1 MAKLKPKKAIPAQKL
16 ILRMVEIHRA
26 AANEEARTIPVTIA
40 TETPVL
46 RYDDASGTW
55 YPEVLL
61 MEGLQLRGGR
71 TQLPIVDSHDR
82 STTRNVL
89 GSVRNLKVEG
99 SRLVG
104 EAMFAR
110 DAESQVAYQKLLDG
124 HLTDFSITATPLEQR
139 AVRQGESVNLLEQE
153 LNGPAVVVTQWE
165 PVDAS
170 LVAAGA
176 DVNSTVRELLRSY
189 FQPQTERMEM
199 LDESTKEKLVAMG
212 MPEQIDNLADA
223 MAWMLEL
230 HESAS
235 VEVEMEMAEEP
246 KVENMEGEKPT
257 EENPMVESEE
267 HYEDKPKMENAVKR
281 ERARQRE
288 IRSLC
293 NQAKI
298 ERAFADQL
306 CDSGANIDTAREKV
320 LKRMIEKNKPV
331 GTTARVTAGES
342 GSERFGK
349 VASSALIAR
358 SLRAVGARSGFDGL
372 EQGYEQYANMPLVR
386 LAELVLRHSGV
397 DTDRIANQAD
407 IARLAV
413 GHRSTVRRFTEQG
426 IIRDA
431 YHTTGSFANLMLD
444 AANKTLLQGYEEA
457 PFTWNLWARQAPS
470 VADFKAIN
478 RIRFSESPD
487 PEMVP
492 ERALYKEKA
501 MSDSKESYT
510 VDKYGA
516 LFTVSWETIVN
527 DDLDAISRVP
537 QMHGNAA
544 RRKVNK
550 AVYSVLTSNPTM
562 GDGVSL
568 FSASGHA
575 SGRNLAAT
583 PGAPSVTT
591 LNAAFIDMMT
601 QKGLSAD
608 AVINVQPRYLI
619 VPVALSA
626 TALQLVGSLS
636 DPGAGGSA
644 AGNANTLN
652 VYGPNGSRPLQ
663 VIAEPQLDA
672 NSASRWYLA
681 ADPSQIDTVE
691 VTFLQGEESPV
702 LESEWDFDRD
712 VWKYKVRQTF
722 GTKAIDWRGLHRNGS

>member
-1 MAKLKPKKAIPAQKL
+1 MAKLKPKKAISAQNL
-16 ILRMVEIHRA
+16 ILRMVEIHRS
-26 AANEEARTIPVTIA
+26 AANEEERTIPVTIA
-40 TETPVL
+40 TETPVQ
-46 RYDDASGTW
+46 RYDEENGNW
-55 YPEVLL
+55 YPEILL
-61 MEGLQLRGGR
+61 MEGFKPRGGR

-89 GSVRNLKVEG
+89 GSVRNLRVVG
-99 SRLVG
+99 SELIG
-104 EAMFAR
+104 DAMFAR

-124 HLTDFSITATPLEQR
+124 HLTDFSITATPMEQR
-139 AVRQGESVNLLEQE
+139 AIRKGESISLLKQE
-153 LNGPAVVVTQWE
+153 VNGPAVVVTQWE

-189 FQPQTERMEM
+189 FQPKTERMEM

-212 MPEQIDNLADA
+212 MPEQIDNFADA
-223 MAWMLEL
+223 MEWMLEL
-230 HESAS
+230 HASAASAETPAVESMMDE
-235 VEVEMEMAEEP
+235 EVAKEEP
-246 KVENMEGEKPT
+246 VIESQEHYDEEKPK
-257 EENPMVESEE
+257 V
-267 HYEDKPKMENAVKR
+267 ENAVKR

-293 NQAKI
+293 NQAKV

-306 CDSGANIDTAREKV
+306 CDSGATIDNAREKV
-320 LKRMIEKNKPV
+320 LKRMIQSNPPV
-331 GTTARVTAGES
+331 GTTARVTVGES
-342 GSERFGK
+342 GNERFAK

-358 SLRAVGARSGFDGL
+358 SLRAVGARSGFDKL

-386 LAELVLRHSGV
+386 LAELVLRHTGV
-397 DTDRIANQAD
+397 DTDRIQNQSD

-413 GHRSTVRRFTEQG
+413 GHRSTVRRFSEMG

-457 PFTWNLWARQAPS
+457 PYTWNLWARQAPS
-470 VADFKAIN
+470 VADFKQIN

-487 PEMVP
+487 PEMIP
-492 ERALYKEKA
+492 ERQEYKEKA
-501 MSDSKESYT
+501 MSDSKESYS
-510 VDKYGA
+510 VEKYGA
-516 LFTVSWETIVN
+516 LFTVSWETIIN

-550 AVYSVLTSNPTM
+550 AVYGVLTSNPTM

-575 SGRNLAAT
+575 SGRNLAAS
-583 PGAPSVTT
+583 PGAPAVAT
-591 LNAAFIDMMT
+591 LNAAFINMMT
-601 QKGLSAD
+601 QKGLTTD
-608 AVINVQPRYLI
+608 AIINVQPRYLI
-619 VPVALSA
+619 VPVALAA
-626 TALQLVGSLS
+626 TALQLVGSLA
-636 DPGAGGSA
+636 DPVAGGSSTT
-644 AGNANTLN
+644 GNSNTLN
-652 VYGPNGSRPLQ
+652 IYGPNGPRPLQ
-663 VIAEPQLDA
+663 VIAEPQLDGA
-672 NSASRWYLA
+672 SAASWYLS
-681 ADPSQIDTVE
+681 ADPAQIDTVE
-691 VTFLQGEESPV
+691 VTFLQGEEAPV

-722 GTKAIDWRGLHRNGS
+722 GVKAIDWRGLFKNAG